1 MKIMDDKTILWDCLK
16 DQKFLAGNYVN
27 MSTEIAC
34 SQLLQDTMKIC
45 QDEIRSNFDIFN
57 LMNQKGWYAVS
68 PAQQQNIDQ
77 ARSKGQQLQ
86 SSMTSSMS

>member
-1 MKIMDDKTILWDCLK
+1 MDDKTILWDCLK

-34 SQLLQDTMKIC
+34 TELLQDAVNIC
-45 QDEIRSNFDIFN
+45 QDEIRGNFDIFN
-57 LMNQKGWYAVS
+57 LMNQKGWYAVA
-68 PAQQQNIDQ
+68 PAQQQSISQ

-86 SSMTSSMS
+86 SSMSSSSMS